1 MTKPTKQTV
10 ETVKTVVIAVLV
22 TGVIAFVAGMQFNA
36 RENAQ
41 AEARVQSAVQQL
53 KAE

>member
-1 MTKPTKQTV
+1 MQKINKQTV
-10 ETVKTVVIAVLV
+10 ETVKTVVIAVLI
-22 TGVIAFVAGMQFNA
+22 TGAVAFVGGMKFNA
-36 RENAQ
+36 SQNAQ